1 MSNTSA
7 EPTILWVGAEALL
20 VELGSR
26 ERAAA
31 TYRVAREL
39 VERNPSAARD
49 VVPAATTVLLD
60 GVADAEAWRAAIT
73 AEAVGVAM
81 RRSDEAVTSVPVAIG
96 VRYDGADLDAVAE
109 AWECSAA
116 DVVERHA
123 STIFTVAFCGFAPG
137 FGYCIGDPPLPIVP
151 RRADPRPRVPAGSVA
166 LAAEY
171 CGVYPR
177 TMPGG
182 WQLIGT
188 TDAVLFDARRDPP
201 ALLAPSTSVRFEPVR

>member
-1 MSNTSA
+1 MSA
-7 EPTILWVGAEALL
+7 EPTILPVGAEALL

-26 ERAAA
+26 QRAAA
-31 TYRVAREL
+31 AFRVARER
-39 VERNPSAARD
+39 VDGNPSAARD

-60 GVADAEAWRAAIT
+60 GVTDPESWRASLT
-73 AEAVGVAM
+73 AEAVEAAM
-81 RRSDEAVTSVPVAIG
+81 RRSDEAATSASVVIG

-123 STIFTVAFCGFAPG
+123 STVFTVAFCGFAPG
-137 FGYCIGDPPLPIVP
+137 FGYCIGDPPLPTVP
-151 RRADPRPRVPAGSVA
+151 RRAEPRPRVPAGSVA

-177 TMPGG
+177 AMPGG

-188 TDAVLFDARRDPP
+188 TDVVLFDARRDRP
-201 ALLAPSTSVRFEPVR
+201 ALLAPAASVRFEPLR

>member
-1 MSNTSA
+1 MSA
-7 EPTILWVGAEALL
+7 ELTILPVGAEALL

-26 ERAAA
+26 DRAAA
-31 TYRVAREL
+31 AYRVAREL
-39 VERNPSAARD
+39 VDRNPSAARD

-60 GVADAEAWRAAIT
+60 GVTDPGAVRAALT
-73 AEAVGVAM
+73 AEAVEAAM
-81 RRSDEAVTSVPVAIG
+81 RRSDEMVTSTPVVIG
-96 VRYDGADLDAVAE
+96 VRYDGADLGAVAE
-109 AWECSAA
+109 AWECSVE

-137 FGYCIGDPPLPIVP
+137 FGYCVGDPPLPVVP
-151 RRADPRPRVPAGSVA
+151 RRADPRPQVPAGSVA

-177 TMPGG
+177 AMPGG

-188 TDAVLFDARRDPP
+188 TDVVLFDASRDRP
-201 ALLAPSTSVRFEPVR
+201 ALLVPATSIRFEPVR